1 MAPADGP
8 ASGPSISGHT
18 RVAGVVGNP
27 VEHSLSPIIHN
38 AAFSHLELDWAYVA
52 FPVTDGT
59 GIVSAMRTL
68 GVRGL
73 SVTMPHKEA
82 AAAGAHHQTEAVSR
96 LGVANTLW
104 LDDDGRVWADSTDG
118 DGFVA
123 AYEADFGRSLQG
135 LVVGI
140 VGAGG
145 AARAIVEAVGRAGA
159 KSVLVAN
166 RNEKAATEAAGLTE
180 VGRTVTVADLAQADV
195 VVNAT
200 SVGMAGGPAPNAS
213 PFPDGIIGAH
223 HDVVDIVYAPR
234 RTPLVAQADRCGAR
248 RSDGLSMLVFQ
259 AGLQFQR
266 WTGHSAPI
274 ETMKRAVAQALAA
287 P

>member
-1 MAPADGP
+1 M
-8 ASGPSISGHT
+8 ISGRT
-18 RVAGVVGNP
+18 AVAGVVGDP

-38 AAFSHLELDWAYVA
+38 AAFAQLQLDWAYVA

-59 GIVSAMRTL
+59 GIVSAMQTL

-82 AAAGAHHQTEAVSR
+82 AATAAHHQTEAVSR

-123 AYEADFGRSLQG
+123 AYEADFGRPLRG
-135 LVVGI
+135 LVVGV

-159 KSVLVAN
+159 RSVLVAN
-166 RNEKAATEAAGLTE
+166 RNEKRAAGAAELSE
-180 VGRTVTVADLAQADV
+180 VARAVTLAELGEADV
-195 VVNAT
+195 LVNAT
-200 SVGMAGGPAPNAS
+200 SVGMADGPAPKVS
-213 PFPDGIIGAH
+213 PFPDGLVAAH
-223 HDVVDIVYAPR
+223 HDVVDIVYVPR
-234 RTPLVAQADRCGAR
+234 LTPLALQADRCGAR

-259 AGLQFQR
+259 AALQFQR
-266 WTGHSAPI
+266 WTGLSAPI
-274 ETMKRAVAQALAA
+274 ETMKRAVAQALEGR
-287 P
+287 